1 MQLRIKKCYEISK
14 PNAFFVDTNFLI
26 NITQDNPLVHP
37 FLDVAIFISYISEI
51 ELLEVF
57 RISKELRI
65 NKQNLIGRCTLIE
78 MNLDIKKITINLKQ
92 KYKLKLADAIIAAT
106 AIHLGLPFI
115 TSDAD
120 FKSIK
125 ELELIFLEK

>member
-1 MQLRIKKCYEISK
+1 MSK
-14 PNAFFVDTNFLI
+14 LNAFFVDTNFLI

-37 FLDVAIFISYISEI
+37 FLDVDIFISYISEI
-51 ELLEVF
+51 ELLGVF
-57 RISKELRI
+57 SISKEHRI

-78 MNLDIKKITINLKQ
+78 MNLEIKKITINLKQ
-92 KYKLKLADAIIAAT
+92 KYKLKLADAIIAST

>member
-1 MQLRIKKCYEISK
+1 MSK
-14 PNAFFVDTNFLI
+14 LNAFFVDTNFLI

-57 RISKELRI
+57 SISKELRI

-106 AIHLGLPFI
+106 AIHLRLPFI